1 MTTHAQGV
9 SAPRHRTAEPTR
21 PLLRRV
27 PVHVVVL
34 GLTAVWLV
42 PVAGLVV
49 SSFRPPSA
57 VVRSGW
63 WESFALPGDYT
74 LDNYRDVLGRD
85 GMALSL
91 ANSLAVVVPA
101 TVLVVAV
108 SAAAAFAL
116 ACLRFRFRRGVLL
129 TVVGLLV
136 VPAQITLVPLLQ
148 AFNALDLTGSF
159 LGIWL
164 VHLGYGVP
172 FGVYLLHS
180 AFAALPRALFEAAEV
195 DGASRSQVFLRI
207 VLPVTRPA
215 LASLAVFE
223 FVWTWNDLLTAL
235 IFLGGRREVAPVTVA
250 VSQLVASRG
259 DGWEVLTAAAV
270 VSAVVPM
277 VVFAALQKH
286 FVRGLLAGTTK
297 G

>member
-1 MTTHAQGV
+1 MTTHVQRIA
-9 SAPRHRTAEPTR
+9 APRHRTAEPAR

-42 PVAGLVV
+42 PVVGLVV

-108 SAAAAFAL
+108 SAAAAYAL
-116 ACLRFRFRRGVLL
+116 ACLRFRFRRGILL

-136 VPAQITLVPLLQ
+136 VPMQITLVPLLQ

-250 VSQLVASRG
+250 VS
-259 DGWEVLTAAAV
+259 WEVLTAAAV

>member
-1 MTTHAQGV
+1 MTTHVQGIAV
-9 SAPRHRTAEPTR
+9 PRHRTAEPAR
-21 PLLRRV
+21 LRLRRV
-27 PVHVVVL
+27 PVHAAVL
-34 GLTAVWLV
+34 ALTAVWLV

-57 VVRSGW
+57 VLRSGW

-91 ANSLAVVVPA
+91 VNSLAVVVPA

-108 SAAAAFAL
+108 SAAAAYGL
-116 ACLRFRFRRGVLL
+116 ACLRFRFRRGILL

-136 VPAQITLVPLLQ
+136 VPMQITLVPLLQ

-250 VSQLVASRG
+250 VSRLVASRG

-286 FVRGLLAGTTK
+286 FVRGLLAGTSK